1 MIYKAVSQSVCSN
14 LSSTKTSNSS
24 RNSSREVEK
33 ASYYSLLDADVTN
46 KNSGYHELASGA
58 FFEGILDTQLDT
70 AGPRN
75 KDTGR
80 IIDFGQ
86 CWS

>member
-1 MIYKAVSQSVCSN
+1 MLLVSQSVVT
-14 LSSTKTSNSS
+14 LAPLKPATP
-24 RNSSREVEK
+24 RETLTGEIEK
-33 ASYYSLLDADVTN
+33 ANYYSLLDADVTN

-58 FFEGILDTQLDT
+58 FFEGPLDTQLDM
-70 AGPRN
+70 AGHRN